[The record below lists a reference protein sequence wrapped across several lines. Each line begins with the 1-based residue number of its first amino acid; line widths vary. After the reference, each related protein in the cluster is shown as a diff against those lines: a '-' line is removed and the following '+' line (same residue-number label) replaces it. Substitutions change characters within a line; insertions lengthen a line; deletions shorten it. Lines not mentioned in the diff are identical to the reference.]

1 MLGKIASSVSQT
13 VYRLGI
19 WYSGYRLIISISLI
33 LYLLTAEQLATNY
46 DYPFLYFYTLIC
58 YISFNIFQLFLLK
71 IVPLQIS
78 KQLIFIFIIDV
89 ICLSVIT
96 FSAGGPNLQLS
107 LLYVII
113 IFSSAILLNAHLSLI
128 VTLFAVI
135 MVVYQRFLGN
145 FFDYNNLNHLG
156 NSALLAFLFFVV
168 HAIGRIAVQRFKIL
182 ETLTFHQSIEIH
194 QLQNIN
200 RYILEQ
206 IEDGYLVLDESNHIV
221 LSNPRNTL
229 LGVHFSFPQRK
240 RL

>member
-33 LYLLTAEQLATNY
+33 LIYLLTAEQLATNY

-58 YISFNIFQLFLLK
+58 YIALIFSAFLLK

-145 FFDYNNLNHLG
+145 FL
-156 NSALLAFLFFVV
+156 
-168 HAIGRIAVQRFKIL
+168 ITII
-182 ETLTFHQSIEIH
+182 
-194 QLQNIN
+194 
-200 RYILEQ
+200 
-206 IEDGYLVLDESNHIV
+206 
-221 LSNPRNTL
+221 
-229 LGVHFSFPQRK
+229 
-240 RL
+240 